1 MVIRPISKAGDCYDK
16 CDRVTGRARDGGR
29 NMHQDD
35 PNRAPDLQLPDRPE
49 TLPARVRFV
58 QVHKVAKGSARLES
72 DLLAVEEP
80 LEIDLGFEVQG
91 KRVEKTLSITM
102 RTPGHDRELAAGF
115 LYTEGI
121 VSHPGDIAGVYRSRN
136 SEGDL
141 HNGVRVDLR
150 PGVEFDEA
158 QLARHFYTTSSCG
171 VCGKASLETIRVHP
185 SRKILARRP
194 RVDRGVIEG
203 LGPTLRAG
211 QKVFRQ
217 TGGLHAA
224 GLFDAQGKLL
234 SLREDVGRHNAVDKL
249 IGRQVLEGRL
259 PLEDRLMMV
268 SGRTSFE
275 ILQKA
280 VMAGIAMVVAV
291 SAPSS
296 LAVELAREFGMT
308 LVGFVRP
315 GRFNV
320 YAHSE
325 RIDLESAPAVA
336 GR

>member
-1 MVIRPISKAGDCYDK
+1 M
-16 CDRVTGRARDGGR
+16 
-29 NMHQDD
+29 QLDD
-35 PNRAPDLQLPDRPE
+35 PNREPDLKPPE
-49 TLPARVRFV
+49 NTTARPARVRFV
-58 QVHKVAKGSARLES
+58 QVQKVEKGSARLES

-80 LEIDLGFEVQG
+80 LEILLGYDSQG
-91 KRVEKTLSITM
+91 RRSEKTLSITM

-121 VSHPGDIAGVYRSRN
+121 VLRPGDIKDVSPSRN

-150 PGVEFDEA
+150 PGVEFDDA
-158 QLARHFYTTSSCG
+158 KLARHFYTTSSCG

-185 SRKILARRP
+185 SRKILSDRP
-194 RVDRGVIEG
+194 RVDSRVIEN
-203 LGPTLRAG
+203 LGPALRAG
-211 QKVFRQ
+211 QKVFQQ

-224 GLFDAQGKLL
+224 GLFDSGGKLL

-249 IGRQVLEGRL
+249 IGREVLGGKL
-259 PLEDRLMMV
+259 PLDDRLMMV

-296 LAVELAREFGMT
+296 LAVALARDFGMT

-320 YAHSE
+320 YAHGE
-325 RIDLESAPAVA
+325 RIDWKSAGAVME
-336 GR
+336 GK

>member
-1 MVIRPISKAGDCYDK
+1 M
-16 CDRVTGRARDGGR
+16 
-29 NMHQDD
+29 QLDD
-35 PNRAPDLQLPDRPE
+35 PNRTPDLKRPE
-49 TLPARVRFV
+49 NSTVRPARVRFV
-58 QVHKVAKGSARLES
+58 QVQKVEKGSVRLES

-80 LEIDLGFEVQG
+80 LEILLGYYSQG
-91 KRVEKTLSITM
+91 RRLEKTLSITM

-121 VSHPGDIAGVYRSRN
+121 VLKPRDIEGVFPSRN

-150 PGVEFDEA
+150 PGVEFDDT
-158 QLARHFYTTSSCG
+158 QLDRHFYTTSSCG
-171 VCGKASLETIRVHP
+171 VCGKASLQTLRVHP
-185 SRKILARRP
+185 SRKILADRP
-194 RVDRGVIEG
+194 RVDSRVIEG

-224 GLFDAQGKLL
+224 GLFDADGNLL

-249 IGRQVLEGRL
+249 IGREVLGGQL

-296 LAVELAREFGMT
+296 LAAELARDFGMT

-320 YAHSE
+320 YAHGE
-325 RIDLESAPAVA
+325 RIRWESAPAA
-336 GR
+336 MERK

>member
-1 MVIRPISKAGDCYDK
+1 MQLDDSNRTPGSRRPDDA
-16 CDRVTGRARDGGR
+16 TAR
-29 NMHQDD
+29 
-35 PNRAPDLQLPDRPE
+35 
-49 TLPARVRFV
+49 PARVRFV
-58 QVHKVAKGSARLES
+58 QVHKVEKGSARLQP

-80 LEIDLGFEVQG
+80 LEILLGYTSHE

-121 VSHPGDIAGVYRSRN
+121 VLRPRDIEGVSPSRN

-150 PGVEFDEA
+150 PGVEFDDT
-158 QLARHFYTTSSCG
+158 QLDRHFYTTSSCG
-171 VCGKASLETIRVHP
+171 VCGKASLQTLRVHP
-185 SRKILARRP
+185 SRKILADRP
-194 RVDRGVIEG
+194 RVDSRVIEG
-203 LGPTLRAG
+203 LGPALRAG

-224 GLFDAQGKLL
+224 GLFDAGGRLL

-249 IGRQVLEGRL
+249 IGREVLEGRL

-296 LAVELAREFGMT
+296 LAVALARDFGMT

-320 YAHSE
+320 YAHAE
-325 RIDLESAPAVA
+325 RIDWQSAPVVA
-336 GR
+336 EG

>member
-1 MVIRPISKAGDCYDK
+1 
-16 CDRVTGRARDGGR
+16 
-29 NMHQDD
+29 
-35 PNRAPDLQLPDRPE
+35 
-49 TLPARVRFV
+49 V
-58 QVHKVAKGSARLES
+58 QVQKVEKGSARLES

-80 LEIDLGFEVQG
+80 LEILLGTYSQG
-91 KRVEKTLSITM
+91 RRLEKTLSITM

-121 VSHPGDIAGVYRSRN
+121 VLRPQDIEGVFPSRN

-141 HNGVRVDLR
+141 HNGIRVDLR
-150 PGVEFDEA
+150 PGVEFDDTR
-158 QLARHFYTTSSCG
+158 LDRHFYTTSSCG
-171 VCGKASLETIRVHP
+171 VCGKASLQTLRVHP
-185 SRKILARRP
+185 SRKILADRP
-194 RVDRGVIEG
+194 RVDSRVIEG

-224 GLFDAQGKLL
+224 GLFDSGGNLL

-249 IGRQVLEGRL
+249 IGREVLGGRL

-296 LAVELAREFGMT
+296 LAAELARDFGMT

-320 YAHSE
+320 YAHGE
-325 RIDLESAPAVA
+325 RIRWESAQAVNSPW
-336 GR
+336 

>member
-1 MVIRPISKAGDCYDK
+1 MIGREKAG
-16 CDRVTGRARDGGR
+16 GP
-29 NMHQDD
+29 NMQLDD
-35 PNRAPDLQLPDRPE
+35 PNREPDLKPPE
-49 TLPARVRFV
+49 NTAARPARVRFV
-58 QVHKVAKGSARLES
+58 QVQKVEKGSARLES

-80 LEIDLGFEVQG
+80 LEILLGYDSRG
-91 KRVEKTLSITM
+91 RRSEKTLSITM

-121 VSHPGDIAGVYRSRN
+121 VLSPGDIEDVSPSRN

-150 PGVEFDEA
+150 PGVEFDDTK
-158 QLARHFYTTSSCG
+158 LARHFYTTSSCG

-185 SRKILARRP
+185 SRKILSDRP
-194 RVDRGVIEG
+194 RVDSRVIES
-203 LGPTLRAG
+203 LGPALRAA
-211 QKVFRQ
+211 QKVFQQ

-224 GLFDAQGKLL
+224 GLFDPGGKLL
-234 SLREDVGRHNAVDKL
+234 SVREDVGRHNAVDKL
-249 IGRQVLEGRL
+249 IGREVLGGKL
-259 PLEDRLMMV
+259 PLDDRLMMV

-296 LAVELAREFGMT
+296 LAVALARDFGMT

-320 YAHSE
+320 YAHGE
-325 RIDLESAPAVA
+325 RIDWKSAGAVME
-336 GR
+336 GT

>member
-1 MVIRPISKAGDCYDK
+1 MQVV
-16 CDRVTGRARDGGR
+16 DRVGGQ
-29 NMHQDD
+29 NMHRDD
-35 PNRAPDLQLPDRPE
+35 PNRTLGLQLQDSPE

-58 QVHKVAKGSARLES
+58 QVQKLEKGSVSLES

-80 LEIDLGFEVQG
+80 LEILLGFHSQG
-91 KRVEKTLSITM
+91 RRREKTLSITM

-121 VSHPGDIAGVYRSRN
+121 VLRPGDIEGVCPSRN

-150 PGVEFDEA
+150 PGVEFDDT

-185 SRKILARRP
+185 SRKILADRP
-194 RVDRGVIEG
+194 RVADRVIET

-224 GLFDAQGKLL
+224 GLFDSGGRLL

-249 IGRQVLEGRL
+249 IGREVLGGRL

-280 VMAGIAMVVAV
+280 LMAGIAMVVAV

-296 LAVELAREFGMT
+296 LAVALARDFGMT

-320 YAHSE
+320 YAHGE
-325 RIDLESAPAVA
+325 RIDWESAESVVE
-336 GR
+336 GE

>member
-1 MVIRPISKAGDCYDK
+1 MQ
-16 CDRVTGRARDGGR
+16 T
-29 NMHQDD
+29 DD
-35 PNRAPDLQLPDRPE
+35 PNRTLGLQPADNPE
-49 TLPARVRFV
+49 TRPARVRFV
-58 QVHKVAKGSARLES
+58 RVRKVEKGTARLES

-80 LEIDLGFEVQG
+80 LEILLGFTSRE

-121 VSHPGDIAGVYRSRN
+121 ILRPQDIERVVPSRN

-141 HNGVRVDLR
+141 HNGVRVELR
-150 PGVEFDEA
+150 PGVAFDDT
-158 QLARHFYTTSSCG
+158 QLDRHFYTTSSCG
-171 VCGKASLETIRVHP
+171 VCGKASLQTLRVHP
-185 SRKILARRP
+185 SRKILADRP
-194 RVDRGVIEG
+194 RVDSRVIEG
-203 LGPTLRAG
+203 LGPSLRAG

-224 GLFDAQGKLL
+224 GLFDAGGRLL

-249 IGRQVLEGRL
+249 IGREVLRGRL

-296 LAVELAREFGMT
+296 LAVALARDFGMT

-320 YAHSE
+320 YAHAE
-325 RIDLESAPAVA
+325 RIDWKSAPVVA
-336 GR
+336 EG

>member
-1 MVIRPISKAGDCYDK
+1 
-16 CDRVTGRARDGGR
+16 
-29 NMHQDD
+29 MHLDD
-35 PNRAPDLQLPDRPE
+35 PNRGPDLQLADSPK

-58 QVHKVAKGSARLES
+58 QVQKVAKGSARLES
-72 DLLAVEEP
+72 DLVAVEEP
-80 LEIDLGFEVQG
+80 LEILLGVYSQG
-91 KRVEKTLSITM
+91 RRLEKTLSITM
-102 RTPGHDRELAAGF
+102 RTPGHDRELACGF

-121 VSHPGDIAGVYRSRN
+121 ILKQQDIEGVFPSRN

-141 HNGVRVDLR
+141 HNGIRVDLR
-150 PGVEFDEA
+150 PGVEFDDT
-158 QLARHFYTTSSCG
+158 QLDRHFYTTSSCG
-171 VCGKASLETIRVHP
+171 VCGKASLQTLRVHP
-185 SRKILARRP
+185 SRKILADRP
-194 RVDRGVIEG
+194 RVDSRVIEG

-224 GLFDAQGKLL
+224 GLFDSGGNLL

-249 IGRQVLEGRL
+249 IGREVLGGRL

-296 LAVELAREFGMT
+296 LAVALARDFGMT

-315 GRFNV
+315 GRYNV
-320 YAHSE
+320 YAHGE
-325 RIDLESAPAVA
+325 RISWESAQAVNSPW
-336 GR
+336 

>member
-1 MVIRPISKAGDCYDK
+1 M
-16 CDRVTGRARDGGR
+16 
-29 NMHQDD
+29 QLDD
-35 PNRAPDLQLPDRPE
+35 PNRVPE
-49 TLPARVRFV
+49 TKSPESPGAVPARVRFV
-58 QVHKVAKGSARLES
+58 QIRKVEKGTARLES

-80 LEIDLGFEVQG
+80 LEILLGYQVQG
-91 KRVEKTLSITM
+91 KRLEKPLSITM

-121 VSHPGDIAGVYRSRN
+121 VSLPEDIEGVIHARN

-150 PGVEFDEA
+150 PGVRFDEA
-158 QLARHFYTTSSCG
+158 RLSRHFYTTSSCG
-171 VCGKASLETIRVHP
+171 VCGKASLQTLQVHP
-185 SRKILARRP
+185 SRKILADRP
-194 RVDRGVIEG
+194 RVDSRVIEG

-224 GLFDAQGKLL
+224 GLFDAGGRLL

-249 IGRQVLEGRL
+249 IGRELLEGRL

-320 YAHSE
+320 YAHGE
-325 RIDLESAPAVA
+325 RIHWESVRAAA
-336 GR
+336 ES

>member
-1 MVIRPISKAGDCYDK
+1 MRLLSKAGDCYDER
-16 CDRVTGRARDGGR
+16 DRVTGRVRDAGR
-29 NMHQDD
+29 NMQTDD
-35 PNRAPDLQLPDRPE
+35 SNRTPDLQLADSPE
-49 TLPARVRFV
+49 TRPARVRFV
-58 QVHKVAKGSARLES
+58 QVRKVEKGAARLES

-80 LEIDLGFEVQG
+80 LEILLGFTSGE

-121 VSHPGDIAGVYRSRN
+121 VLRPQDIEGVFPSRN

-150 PGVEFDEA
+150 PGVEFDDT
-158 QLARHFYTTSSCG
+158 QLDRHFYTTSSCG
-171 VCGKASLETIRVHP
+171 VCGKASLQTLRVHP
-185 SRKILARRP
+185 SRKILADRP
-194 RVDRGVIEG
+194 RVDSRVIEG
-203 LGPTLRAG
+203 LGPALRAG

-224 GLFDAQGKLL
+224 GLFDGGGSLL

-249 IGRQVLEGRL
+249 IGREVLRGRL

-296 LAVELAREFGMT
+296 LAVALARDFGMT

-320 YAHSE
+320 YAHAG
-325 RIDLESAPAVA
+325 RIAWKSAPVVA
-336 GR
+336 EG

>member
-1 MVIRPISKAGDCYDK
+1 M
-16 CDRVTGRARDGGR
+16 
-29 NMHQDD
+29 QLDD
-35 PNRAPDLQLPDRPE
+35 PKRTPDLTGPE
-49 TLPARVRFV
+49 NSATRPARVRFIQV
-58 QVHKVAKGSARLES
+58 QKVEKGSARLES

-80 LEIDLGFEVQG
+80 LEILLGYDSQG
-91 KRVEKTLSITM
+91 RRLEKTLSITM

-121 VSHPGDIAGVYRSRN
+121 VHRPEDIEGVLPSRN

-150 PGVEFDEA
+150 PGVQFDDT
-158 QLARHFYTTSSCG
+158 QLDRHFYTTSSCG
-171 VCGKASLETIRVHP
+171 VCGKASLETLRVHP
-185 SRKILARRP
+185 SRKILADRP
-194 RVDRGVIEG
+194 RVDSLVIER
-203 LGPTLRAG
+203 LGPALRAG

-224 GLFDAQGKLL
+224 GLFDSDGNLL

-249 IGRQVLEGRL
+249 IGRQVLGGRL

-280 VMAGIAMVVAV
+280 LMAGIAMVVAV

-296 LAVELAREFGMT
+296 LAVALARDFGMT

-320 YAHSE
+320 YAHGE
-325 RIDLESAPAVA
+325 RISWETAQEVM
-336 GR
+336 GRK

>member
-1 MVIRPISKAGDCYDK
+1 MMNAGADSWRAAG
-16 CDRVTGRARDGGR
+16 RVRDGGR
-29 NMHQDD
+29 NMQLDD
-35 PNRAPDLQLPDRPE
+35 PIRTPDLKRPN
-49 TLPARVRFV
+49 TSTARPARVRFV
-58 QVHKVAKGSARLES
+58 QVHKVEKGSVRLES

-80 LEIDLGFEVQG
+80 LEILLGYHSQG
-91 KRVEKTLSITM
+91 RRREKTLSITM

-121 VSHPGDIAGVYRSRN
+121 VLKPEDIEGVFASRN

-150 PGVEFDEA
+150 RGVEFDETK
-158 QLARHFYTTSSCG
+158 LARHFYTTSSCG

-185 SRKILARRP
+185 SRKVLEDRP
-194 RVDRGVIEG
+194 RVDSRVIEK
-203 LGPTLRAG
+203 LGPALRAG

-224 GLFDAQGKLL
+224 GLFDSDGRLL

-249 IGRQVLEGRL
+249 IGREVLEGRL
-259 PLEDRLMMV
+259 PLDDRLMMV

-296 LAVELAREFGMT
+296 LAVALARDFGMT
-308 LVGFVRP
+308 LVGFMRP

-320 YAHSE
+320 YAHGE
-325 RIDLESAPAVA
+325 RIDWDSAGAVVE
-336 GR
+336 GE